1 MLQEKYDNTDFF
13 VFNAV
18 CSLFIHIHVV
28 LEELYFDNYLW
39 ERENSKQFCNQI
51 FNASSQNRF
60 LNTSARGF
68 NERGLQLQSATSA
81 TSSALSYVNVFRV

>member
-1 MLQEKYDNTDFF
+1 MLQENNGNTDFF
-13 VFNAV
+13 VFNNVV

-68 NERGLQLQSATSA
+68 NERGLQLQSATS
-81 TSSALSYVNVFRV
+81 SALSYVNVFRV

>member
-1 MLQEKYDNTDFF
+1 MLQENNDTDFF

-28 LEELYFDNYLW
+28 LEELYFNNYLW
-39 ERENSKQFCNQI
+39 ERENYKQFCNQI

-68 NERGLQLQSATSA
+68 NERGLLLQSA